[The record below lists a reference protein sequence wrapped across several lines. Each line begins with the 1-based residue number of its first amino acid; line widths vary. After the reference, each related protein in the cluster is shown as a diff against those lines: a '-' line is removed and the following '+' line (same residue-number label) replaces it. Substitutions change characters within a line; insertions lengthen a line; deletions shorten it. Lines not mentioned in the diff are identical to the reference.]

1 MPSVCNIMRTGR
13 RRGIERARDKE
24 RERESK
30 REMGGIVFTAA
41 AADNDAD
48 MAGATFAPS
57 NFDPTAA
64 NLLLMAK
71 RRKRAAP

>member
-1 MPSVCNIMRTGR
+1 MEAAFTQLAGQAAVEELSA
-13 RRGIERARDKE
+13 RATR
-24 RERESK
+24 REREQA
-30 REMGGIVFTAA
+30 RNGGIVFTAA

-48 MAGATFAPS
+48 MAVATFAPS